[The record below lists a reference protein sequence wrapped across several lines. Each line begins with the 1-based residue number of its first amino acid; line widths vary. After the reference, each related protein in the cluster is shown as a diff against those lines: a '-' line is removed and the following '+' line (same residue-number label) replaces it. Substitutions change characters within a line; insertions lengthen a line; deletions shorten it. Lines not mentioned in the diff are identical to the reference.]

1 MAERESTAQIWG
13 AAVVVGSALAVVAG
27 YLINGAA
34 LVLAVAGVEVLL
46 LMVYVGRRWQRLRR
60 PVAPRGHQAAGGS
73 PDAAHCERC
82 RRAREA
88 LDAREA
94 RSRPRSVRGYRPEAR
109 PAPDRTADRKPDR
122 KPDRTAERSADR
134 KPDWRAERSADWATG
149 WTAERAAAR
158 SLDRSA
164 ARPGAPGSAG
174 RAVRHQ

>member
-1 MAERESTAQIWG
+1 MADRESSAQIWG
-13 AAVVVGSALAVVAG
+13 AVVVVGSALAVVAG

-60 PVAPRGHQAAGGS
+60 PVAPRGHRAAGGT

-88 LDAREA
+88 LDARQA
-94 RSRPRSVRGYRPEAR
+94 RSRPRMARGYRPEAHSSPGRTAEQR
-109 PAPDRTADRKPDR
+109 PEGMPDRTPDWSADRAP
-122 KPDRTAERSADR
+122 ER
-134 KPDWRAERSADWATG
+134 KPDWTAERTAHR
-149 WTAERAAAR
+149 TAERAAHR
-158 SLDRSA
+158 SPDRSA
-164 ARPGAPGSAG
+164 ARSGAPGSVG